1 MSCFKKAIFYFFGSK
16 LPDQGVSEGQWDNI
30 RALYCWYLFRS
41 LNHIEPENIKF
52 YLRVGQQKCP
62 GDSCYVQWILCFNPP
77 SILLAT
83 QLDENFIDMYSKYA
97 CQWKIQHKFKPPLY
111 NWVAL
116 KKLFSIFWLKT
127 TRPGCKWG
135 QVGQHSGTILLIFV

>member
-16 LPDQGVSEGQWDNI
+16 LPDQGVSEGKWDNI
-30 RALYCWYLFRS
+30 RALYCWYLFKS

-83 QLDENFIDMYSKYA
+83 QLDENVINMYTKYA
-97 CQWKIQHKFKPPLY
+97 CQWKTQHKYSARILSYLSSLTAYSIPH
-111 NWVAL
+111 L
-116 KKLFSIFWLKT
+116 KFLN
-127 TRPGCKWG
+127 
-135 QVGQHSGTILLIFV
+135 